1 VVDVLEHFTF
11 YHPYYGDENF
21 QRLFFSEKLDLML
34 ERQDQNVFLYDKAPS
49 PAGTAGSLVTW

>member
-1 VVDVLEHFTF
+1 LEHFTF